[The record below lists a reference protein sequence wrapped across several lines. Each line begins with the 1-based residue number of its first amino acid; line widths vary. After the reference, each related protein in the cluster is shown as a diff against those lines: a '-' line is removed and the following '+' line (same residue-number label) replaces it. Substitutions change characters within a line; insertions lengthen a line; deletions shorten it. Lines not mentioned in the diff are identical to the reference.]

1 MDRVP
6 EQSCRHHSGPGFS
19 PPDPYAGTIHENT
32 FNSSASIKIKGVP
45 IEKCD

>member
-1 MDRVP
+1 MDRVL
-6 EQSCRHHSGPGFS
+6 EQSCQHHFGPGFS
-19 PPDPYAGTIHENT
+19 SLDPYTGALHENT